1 MTLIYEKL
9 QFQIYIIYFY
19 QIEESN
25 KINKLI
31 VLKNKIN
38 EEVFIRLKRD

>member
-9 QFQIYIIYFY
+9 EFQVNFIYFY
-19 QIEESN
+19 QIEKSN

-31 VLKNKIN
+31 ALKNKIN
-38 EEVFIRLKRD
+38 EEVLIKLKRD